1 MDSDDHPVGQILS
14 RRDALKLL
22 GVGSAA
28 LFTWSAVPG
37 SRHMSRA
44 SSIAQAPLSCVV
56 RPELAI
62 GPYFVDDQLNRSDIR
77 FEPADGSTTRG
88 APLTLVI
95 GVFDVSSSGC
105 DPLEGAQVDA
115 VPVAA
120 AFGQTIDAREEVEA
134 LLEPVRVHLDMA

>member
-105 DPLEGAQVDA
+105 DPLEGAQVD
-115 VPVAA
+115 VWHC
-120 AFGQTIDAREEVEA
+120 DAQGVYSGI
-134 LLEPVRVHLDMA
+134 